1 MENLKLKSI
10 KKKTVVSQNSSNFLM
25 VWSRDYHHEIANS
38 FTFFQKPNGG
48 CNGVKTIKKFD
59 FVGESYRVEIYINE

>member
-1 MENLKLKSI
+1 
-10 KKKTVVSQNSSNFLM
+10 M
-25 VWSRDYHHEIANS
+25 VWSRDYHHEVANS

-59 FVGESYRVEIYINE
+59 FDGESYRLEIYINE